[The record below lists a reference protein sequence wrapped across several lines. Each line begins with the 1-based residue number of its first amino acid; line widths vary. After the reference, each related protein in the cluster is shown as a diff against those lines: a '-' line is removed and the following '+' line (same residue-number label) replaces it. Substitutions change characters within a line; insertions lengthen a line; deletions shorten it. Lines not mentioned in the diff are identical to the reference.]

1 MKKYYELL
9 KKLNN
14 KAIKNGDVPIS
25 AIIVHQNKI
34 IAKEYNKKY
43 KNNDPFA
50 HAEILA
56 IKKASKVLKTP
67 NLSEC
72 ELYVTL
78 LPCNM
83 CKEVIK
89 ESKIKKVY
97 YYTNKIKEINNKIKY
112 NKLDDDNSYFS
123 KELSAFFK
131 EKR

>member
-34 IAKEYNKKY
+34 IAKEYNRKY

-97 YYTNKIKEINNKIKY
+97 YFINNNKEINYKVNY
-112 NKLDDDNSYFS
+112 SKLVDENDYFS
-123 KELSAFFK
+123 KELSDFFQQ
-131 EKR
+131 KR